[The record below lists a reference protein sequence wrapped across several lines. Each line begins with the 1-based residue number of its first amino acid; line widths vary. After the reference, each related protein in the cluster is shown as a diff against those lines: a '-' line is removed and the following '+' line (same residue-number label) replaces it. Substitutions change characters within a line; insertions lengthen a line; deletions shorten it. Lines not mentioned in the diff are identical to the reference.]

1 MRFTRR
7 RYQTDSDF
15 PSEQFTSEGMDKVA
29 RMVSG
34 GLSVAPGAK
43 PRFACKG
50 RKAKLAKYEISL
62 GKRLRMAR
70 NPTGGLS
77 VERYAGVGVVWSI
90 AGRQTTAEGVQ
101 VDKQAPKSGK
111 TVVAA
116 TAEAASDAQHRGR
129 TYGLGWVAAS
139 R

>member
-1 MRFTRR
+1 MVAIRDAV
-7 RYQTDSDF
+7 YSAEISDGQRL

-43 PRFACKG
+43 PRFAWKG

-62 GKRLRMAR
+62 GERLRMAR

-77 VERYAGVGVVWSI
+77 VGRYAGVGVVWSI
-90 AGRQTTAEGVQ
+90 AGRQTTEGVQ

-116 TAEAASDAQHRGR
+116 TAEAASDAQHRGESR
-129 TYGLGWVAAS
+129 GWVG
-139 R
+139 